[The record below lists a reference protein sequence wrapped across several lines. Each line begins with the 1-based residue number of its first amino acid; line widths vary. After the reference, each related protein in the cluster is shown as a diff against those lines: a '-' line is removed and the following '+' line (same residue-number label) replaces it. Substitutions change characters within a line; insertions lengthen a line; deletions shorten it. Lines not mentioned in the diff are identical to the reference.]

1 MAIGRSDSPES
12 QIDAAV
18 AAAAVLESRESPRVA
33 ADFHVELRG
42 PAFDSPLPAQVRDI
56 STGGICFATASRVA
70 LDSLRSVTLSLPQG
84 STRFDVE
91 GKWQTTEGM
100 DDSVLTGAVFVGLL
114 PAEVASLWDLV
125 DKTSREIGSFLYESL
140 REEGASLDDAMGIAQ
155 TTRMRVIPRGRFIYQ
170 RHEAPAQGDDSIF
183 IVRSGSVELTLPIR
197 SGREVRVGKIGPG
210 SFFGGLGSVSSMLPL
225 ESAQA
230 SEETSL
236 LEVSKSAFSYLRV
249 AKPLLAHWVGQVVLS
264 GLLKRLDGV
273 VSRLAE

>member
-33 ADFHVELRG
+33 ADFPVELRG

>member
-12 QIDAAV
+12 QIDAAM

-33 ADFHVELRG
+33 ADFPVELRG

-210 SFFGGLGSVSSMLPL
+210 SFFGGLGSVSGMLPL

-230 SEETSL
+230 NEETSL

-249 AKPLLAHWVGQVVLS
+249 AKPLLAHWLGQVVLS